1 MRWCDA
7 LGTRPS
13 AARVGAFDF
22 AFDLGLELEFEA
34 EGINRSDPKRK
45 ARPGKTDGRNEDIVY
60 EDPPF

>member
-1 MRWCDA
+1 M
-7 LGTRPS
+7 
-13 AARVGAFDF
+13 GAFDF